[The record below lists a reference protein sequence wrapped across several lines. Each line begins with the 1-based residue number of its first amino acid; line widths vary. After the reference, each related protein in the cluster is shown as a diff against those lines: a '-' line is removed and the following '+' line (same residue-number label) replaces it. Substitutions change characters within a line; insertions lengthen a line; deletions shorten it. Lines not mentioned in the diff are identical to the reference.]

1 LTAFLFLKLVTVGAS
16 LVMAAGVMARDSG
29 TKLNRLLAGVLACT
43 AWWALCEVM
52 WTLTPDPEAAAW
64 LVRFSSLGWLMV
76 GPVFF
81 HIFVELAGNY
91 RSRMHR
97 VVSYVYASSGVGLVL
112 YIGTPWCLEA
122 VVPTSWG
129 WGFRFGWLFPVPF
142 LIASVPPTLV
152 LLSWRKLYP
161 RQGSGGERI
170 VSHSAVIGIAVS
182 IAVASATD
190 ASLPFMGTQTVP
202 LGSTSIMLTA
212 LLVTRQLRRYGYSL
226 LSADAFAQDILGTM
240 RDGVVLFNPDGTIR
254 ECNEAL
260 QRMADRS
267 SDELAR
273 LGMEEL
279 LPGAMAAIV
288 LRTEASEAEL
298 MRASG
303 QPMPV
308 LVSPPIRCIVRERL
322 LGAAVVVRDHREV
335 VDLRRR
341 LITSARLAAVG
352 DLSLGIANRIN
363 RPIEGVGS
371 SLERLD
377 RAWGRLDEESSKHHD
392 AIPEDRYSGLAEM
405 MIEGREL
412 IEECQEG
419 VARILAITRDVQGFA
434 GAAAIARERMDL
446 VELAENALRMALPRA
461 DVEVQIVRDFRSI
474 PPVMASRQ
482 EMEQVL
488 LNLLINAFHAVRG
501 EGGEGGVV
509 RVATEQQGSR
519 VLVHV
524 QDDGIGIE
532 AEVLER
538 IFDPFFTTK
547 SVGEGTGLGLAISYH
562 IVQNHGGDIQVATHP
577 GFGSTFSVSLPVA
590 SSRDRRLRA
599 RSSEVDLV

>member
-1 LTAFLFLKLVTVGAS
+1 LTGFLFLKLITVGAS
-16 LVMAAGVMARDSG
+16 LVMAAGVMGRDSG
-29 TKLNRLLAGVLACT
+29 TRLNRLLAGVLSCS
-43 AWWALCEVM
+43 AWWALCEVL
-52 WTLTPDPEAAAW
+52 WTLTPDPETAAW
-64 LVRFSSLGWLMV
+64 FVRFSGLGWLMV
-76 GPVFF
+76 GPMFF

-91 RSRMHR
+91 RSRMHW
-97 VVSYVYASSGVGLVL
+97 VVPYVYASSGVGLVL
-112 YIGTPWCLEA
+112 YVGTPWCLET
-122 VVPTSWG
+122 VVPTAWG
-129 WGFRFGWLFPVPF
+129 WGFQFGWLFPVPF

-152 LLSWRKLYP
+152 LLSWRALYP

-170 VSHSAVIGIAVS
+170 VSRSAVIGIAIS

-212 LLVTRQLRRYGYSL
+212 LLLTRQLRRYGYSL

-254 ECNEAL
+254 ECNAAL
-260 QRMADRS
+260 QRMANRS
-267 SDELAR
+267 SDELAH

-298 MRASG
+298 MCASG
-303 QPMPV
+303 RPIPV
-308 LVSPPIRCIVRERL
+308 LVSAPIRCIVRERL

-377 RAWGRLDEESSKHHD
+377 RVWGRIDEEASKYRE
-392 AIPEDRYSGLAEM
+392 AIAEDRWAELAEVM
-405 MIEGREL
+405 GEGREL

-434 GAAAIARERMDL
+434 GASPVARERVDL
-446 VELAENALRMALPRA
+446 VELAESALRMAVPRA
-461 DVEVQIVRDFRSI
+461 DGDVQVVRDFRSI
-474 PPVMASRQ
+474 PPVMASSQ
-482 EMEQVL
+482 EIEQVL
-488 LNLLINAFHAVRG
+488 LNLLINAFHAVRS
-501 EGGEGGVV
+501 EGGVV

-519 VLVHV
+519 VMVHV
-524 QDDGIGIE
+524 QDDGVGIE

-547 SVGEGTGLGLAISYH
+547 GVGEGTGLGLAISYH
-562 IVQNHGGDIQVATHP
+562 IVQNHAGDIQVATHP
-577 GFGSTFSVSLPVA
+577 GVGSTFSVSLPVA
-590 SSRDRRLRA
+590 SSRDRKLRA
-599 RSSEVDLV
+599 RSSPIDLV